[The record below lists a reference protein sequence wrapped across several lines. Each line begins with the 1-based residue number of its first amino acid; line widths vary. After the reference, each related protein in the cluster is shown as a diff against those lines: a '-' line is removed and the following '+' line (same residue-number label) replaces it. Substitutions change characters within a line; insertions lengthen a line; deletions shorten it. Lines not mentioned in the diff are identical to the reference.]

1 MPLISKVSRYLRLGW
16 DRVLTR
22 RQIIRRGAIWS
33 GIDISAES
41 VSRVSTRLQCR
52 GLAYARLERASALDL
67 PFPDDRFD
75 IVFAH
80 GVLHHIP
87 DVLTAQK
94 EIARVLKPGGQL
106 IAMLYARR
114 SLNYLLAISV
124 VRRLSLAIL
133 FLGKAESWRHGR
145 GNDRRPYRQCQTNGP
160 A

>member
-1 MPLISKVSRYLRLGW
+1 M
-16 DRVLTR
+16 
-22 RQIIRRGAIWS
+22 
-33 GIDISAES
+33 
-41 VSRVSTRLQCR
+41 R
-52 GLAYARLERASALDL
+52 GLSVQAHSIC

-94 EIARVLKPGGQL
+94 EIARVLKPGGRL

-133 FLGKAESWRHGR
+133 FFGRPKAMAG
-145 GNDRRPYRQCQTNGP
+145 
-160 A
+160 